1 MNTGSLLM
9 GWRLGEYDMI
19 YVNHNSILTRD
30 LLWSGIPLT
39 NKFLRRQRWLQDNI
53 DQLAQVFGREVV
65 GVHNPT

>member
-1 MNTGSLLM
+1 
-9 GWRLGEYDMI
+9 MI